1 MATMSDGSENHNQTR
16 DLDESAAGPSSAR
29 VRRPSAAEAARE
41 RLSGEF
47 AAQNSTL
54 TTTSQ
59 EGMPPPPSATPI
71 MFPANWADRGVGNG
85 GDVSTL
91 DVTSQQQPPPNKKR
105 RVNAFFQR
113 CFDATFNPNDATAA
127 QRILAPDSDEE
138 EDEGS

>member
-1 MATMSDGSENHNQTR
+1 
-16 DLDESAAGPSSAR
+16 
-29 VRRPSAAEAARE
+29 
-41 RLSGEF
+41 
-47 AAQNSTL
+47 
-54 TTTSQ
+54 
-59 EGMPPPPSATPI
+59 MPPPPSATPI
-71 MFPANWADRGVGNG
+71 MFPANWADRGG

-138 EDEGS
+138 EEGS